1 MEQPAGLQCEHVR
14 PSQAKLSCF
23 LLLLVCVFAFIQGHH
38 CLADD
43 QEDVLETVRRYFEAE
58 KEGNIGAVWNLLAP
72 SSEFKKAFSYPFY
85 EEMVRRHPVVLK
97 DYRIEGIP
105 DIQDNQD
112 RKTMPEVDRIATVK
126 VTVSLVGVGDKE
138 LTQLRVF
145 TFLKQSGRWFKG

>member
-14 PSQAKLSCF
+14 PSQAKLSC
-23 LLLLVCVFAFIQGHH
+23 LLVLLVGAFVFIHGHR

-58 KEGNIGAVWNLLAP
+58 KNGNTVAVWSLLAP

-85 EEMVRRHPVVLK
+85 EEMVRRNPVVLK
-97 DYRIEGIP
+97 DYRIEGMP
-105 DIQDNQD
+105 DIQENQD
-112 RKTMPEVDRIATVK
+112 RKTMPDVEKIATVK
-126 VTVSLVGVGDKE
+126 VTVALVGEGDKE

-145 TFLKQSGRWFKG
+145 TFLKESGRWFKG

>member
-1 MEQPAGLQCEHVR
+1 MEQPAGVQCEHAGSSRV
-14 PSQAKLSCF
+14 KLTCL
-23 LLLLVCVFAFIQGHH
+23 LLLLVCAFAFIHGHH

-43 QEDVLETVRRYFEAE
+43 QEDVLEAVRRYFEAE
-58 KEGNIGAVWNLLAP
+58 KEGNIVAVWNLLAA

-105 DIQDNQD
+105 DIQENQD
-112 RKTMPEVDRIATVK
+112 RKTMPDVDKIATVK
-126 VTVSLVGVGDKE
+126 VTVSLVGEGDKE

-145 TFLKQSGRWFKG
+145 TFLKESGRWFKG